1 MKHKI
6 NSILLSA
13 QEKIPSC
20 SNDQELED
28 LRIDFLGK
36 KSELKSL
43 LSKIGTLP
51 ASERPEMGKLLNI
64 TKNKIESFIENK
76 KSELNKI
83 ELAKAAHRD
92 KLDVTLTGR
101 TLKIGARHPLQKIWE
116 EIEDIFI
123 ALGFEIADGPEIET
137 EFYNFDALN
146 TPEGHPA
153 REIQDTFYLKNGK
166 LLRTQ
171 TSPVQI
177 RVMEKYKPPIRII
190 SPGRCYR
197 KDKVDASHSPV
208 FHQVEALVVDEGITF
223 SDLKG
228 SLDAF
233 VKMMFGDKIR
243 SRFRPHYFPFTE
255 PSAEIDILCVN
266 CQGKGCKLCKNS
278 GWLEM
283 GGAGMVDPAVF
294 ENVNY
299 DSEKITGFAF
309 GLGIDRI
316 AMLKYGISDLRILFK
331 NDLRILKQFV

>member
-1 MKHKI
+1 MKKRI
-6 NSILLSA
+6 YEILLSA
-13 QEKIPSC
+13 QNEIPASK
-20 SNDQELED
+20 NGKELED
-28 LRIDFLGK
+28 LRVKFLGK

-43 LSKIGTLP
+43 LSKIGTLS
-51 ASERPEMGKLLNI
+51 AEERPQMGELLNK
-64 TKNKIESFIENK
+64 TKIKISSLIVNQ
-76 KSELNKI
+76 KSLLEKNELEKSAQKDKI
-83 ELAKAAHRD
+83 
-92 KLDVTLTGR
+92 DVTLSGR
-101 TLKIGARHPLQKIWE
+101 PLNVGANHPLLKIWD

-137 EFYNFDALN
+137 EYYNFDALN

-153 REIQDTFYLKNGK
+153 RELQDTFYLKNGN

-177 RVMEKYKPPIRII
+177 RIMEKYPPPIRII

-208 FHQVEALVVDEGITF
+208 FHQVEALVVDKGITF

-228 SLDAF
+228 TLDAF
-233 VKMMFGDKIR
+233 VKMMFGSNIR
-243 SRFRPHYFPFTE
+243 SRFRPHFFPFTE

-266 CQGKGCKLCKNS
+266 CKGKGCKLCKNT

-299 DSEKITGFAF
+299 DAEKYTGFAF

-316 AMLKYGISDLRILFK
+316 AMLRYGISDMRILFK
-331 NDLRILKQFV
+331 NDLRVLKQFV